1 MDLKEVVCSNVRKC
15 LDAQGI
21 SYSQLTRLSNGKI
34 SSHYINALRHNK
46 ADLSLSKLEMIA
58 KVLNV
63 DVNDL
68 LDTNLEYKRT
78 DCALAHQFKTR
89 KVLLNDDQYSTA
101 ISWEVQNRKRINEA
115 RYYQYF
121 KLKILS
127 TSQYRGRLS
136 CKFIYLSLI
145 FTEAGKV
152 L

>member
-1 MDLKEVVCSNVRKC
+1 MSLKETIWSNVRKC
-15 LDAQGI
+15 LNAQGL
-21 SYSQLTRLSNGKI
+21 SYSELNKLSNGKI
-34 SSHYINALRHNK
+34 SSYYLKALRQNN
-46 ADLSLSKLEMIA
+46 ADLPLSTLEQIA

-63 DVNDL
+63 DIYML
-68 LDTNLEYKRT
+68 LAPNLEYRRT
-78 DCALAHQFKTR
+78 DCIFAHQFKTR
-89 KVLLNDDQYSTA
+89 MLLLNEEQYSKVK
-101 ISWEVQNRKRINEA
+101 SWKVQNRKRINEA

-136 CKFIYLSLI
+136 CKFIHLSLI